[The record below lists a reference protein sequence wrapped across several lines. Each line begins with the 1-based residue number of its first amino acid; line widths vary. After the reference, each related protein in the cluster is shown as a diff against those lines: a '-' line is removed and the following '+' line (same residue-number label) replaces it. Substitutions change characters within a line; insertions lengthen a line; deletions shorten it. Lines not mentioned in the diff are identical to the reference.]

1 MSEFALL
8 IDFGSTYTKLRAIN
22 LDEAKIL
29 GSSQGPSTVT
39 TDINVGMELALNSL
53 KNSLGSLPPFKYR
66 LASSSAAGGLKM
78 VTIGLVKELT
88 VEAAKRAAL
97 GAGAKLV
104 GVFANRLNSSD
115 LKQIMDLNPDIILL
129 AGGTDGGD
137 SQVVIHNAKK
147 LGDSSLD
154 CPFIYAG
161 NRSAVDEISHAFTR
175 KNLVVTE
182 NVMPEFNV
190 LNIEPARAA
199 IRNIFINRINY
210 FSCTIKSII

>member
-8 IDFGSTYTKLRAIN
+8 IDFGSTFTKLRAIN

-39 TDINVGMELALNSL
+39 SDINLGMEQALHSL
-53 KNSLGSLPPFKYR
+53 KSSLGGLPPFKYR

-104 GVFANRLNSSD
+104 GIFANRLNSTD
-115 LKQIMDLNPDIILL
+115 LKRIIDLNPDIILL

-147 LGDSSLD
+147 LGESSLD

-161 NRSAVDEISHAFTR
+161 NWSAVDEINHAFAY

-182 NVMPEFNV
+182 NVMPEFNM
-190 LNIEPARAA
+190 LNIEPARIA
-199 IRNIFINRINY
+199 IRDIFINRI
-210 FSCTIKSII
+210 IHAKGIDKAK

>member
-22 LDEAKIL
+22 LNEAKIL

-39 TDINVGMELALNSL
+39 SDINVGMEQALNSL

-78 VTIGLVKELT
+78 ITIGLVKELT

-97 GAGAKLV
+97 GAGAKLI
-104 GVFANRLNSSD
+104 GIFANRLNSAD
-115 LKQIMDLNPDIILL
+115 LKQIIDLNPDIILL

-147 LGDSSLD
+147 
-154 CPFIYAG
+154 
-161 NRSAVDEISHAFTR
+161 TR
-175 KNLVVTE
+175 
-182 NVMPEFNV
+182 
-190 LNIEPARAA
+190 
-199 IRNIFINRINY
+199 
-210 FSCTIKSII
+210 